1 MRFYEFKL
9 HQISRSWEWVE
20 PTGFGDHNI
29 LGKLKFSESGHDLLF
44 GSTAMNSLQVYEE
57 MYLQEIMVQI
67 TKVYVISF

>member
-1 MRFYEFKL
+1 MSSNYIRFL
-9 HQISRSWEWVE
+9 AVGTREWVWG
-20 PTGFGDHNI
+20 P

-67 TKVYVISF
+67 TKVYLISF